1 MEDNAMTETIKDLL
15 NDSMTYVW
23 FYVLMFINTYGHAF
37 VTISSNPQANDLGM
51 LIGALVSAS
60 FWPLYWSVKFWS

>member
-1 MEDNAMTETIKDLL
+1 MKTIKQLFSDAMTYIVI
-15 NDSMTYVW
+15 YV
-23 FYVLMFINTYGHAF
+23 VMFINTYGHAF
-37 VTISSNPQANDLGM
+37 VSIESNPQANDLGI

>member
-1 MEDNAMTETIKDLL
+1 MIERIKDLL
-15 NDSMTYVW
+15 IGAMTYVW
-23 FYVLMFINTYGHAF
+23 IYLLMFVNTYGHAF
-37 VTISSNPQANDLGM
+37 VSISTNPQASDLGM

>member
-1 MEDNAMTETIKDLL
+1 MNKQIKEILGDPV
-15 NDSMTYVW
+15 TY
-23 FYVLMFINTYGHAF
+23 FCLYALMFINTYGHAF
-37 VTISSNPQANDLGM
+37 VSIESNPQANDLGI